1 LARIEN
7 LTNQNTSAPGDIRGL
22 ITSFSSGIVHWSNAM
37 YSGTVTESFPFI
49 VWSRVIAIVSRSLR
63 WVVII
68 LLIFFKIGNNN
79 YTVLQAIEYGRNFDI
94 FSFKILISSRKPKTG
109 RAKPRQRE
117 TNTGAFNAIP

>member
-1 LARIEN
+1 
-7 LTNQNTSAPGDIRGL
+7 
-22 ITSFSSGIVHWSNAM
+22 M